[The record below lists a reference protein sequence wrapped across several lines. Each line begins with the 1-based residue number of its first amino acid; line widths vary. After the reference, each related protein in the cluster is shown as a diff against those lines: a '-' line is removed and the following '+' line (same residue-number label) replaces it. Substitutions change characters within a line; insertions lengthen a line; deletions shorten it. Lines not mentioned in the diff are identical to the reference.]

1 MKILIVEDEKSLA
14 DILKEALEKESYQ
27 VDVSYDGES
36 GEEKALTLGYDLI
49 LLDVMLPLKD
59 GFSIL
64 KSLEKNKIKSKVIM
78 LTARGSLE
86 DKLEG
91 LEGGAKDYITKP
103 FHIEEVVARVN
114 IQLGKVNNKMV
125 FEDLELDTSKL
136 TLSHVKT
143 HESVTLVR
151 KEFLLLEYFFN
162 NPHQV
167 LSKESIYEKIWG
179 YDNESESNNLE
190 AYLSFLRRKIK
201 AINSYVTIKAVRGMG
216 YKLEGCK

>member
-14 DILKEALEKESYQ
+14 DILKEALEKENYQ

-136 TLSHVKT
+136 TLSHIKT

-201 AINSYVTIKAVRGMG
+201 AINSCVTIKAVRGMG

>member
-1 MKILIVEDEKSLA
+1 MKILIIEDEKSLA
-14 DILKEALEKESYQ
+14 DILKEALEKENYQ

-103 FHIEEVVARVN
+103 FHYNVPISMD
-114 IQLGKVNNKMV
+114 I
-125 FEDLELDTSKL
+125 
-136 TLSHVKT
+136 
-143 HESVTLVR
+143 
-151 KEFLLLEYFFN
+151 
-162 NPHQV
+162 
-167 LSKESIYEKIWG
+167 
-179 YDNESESNNLE
+179 
-190 AYLSFLRRKIK
+190 
-201 AINSYVTIKAVRGMG
+201 
-216 YKLEGCK
+216 

>member
-14 DILKEALEKESYQ
+14 DILKEALEKENYQ

-114 IQLGKVNNKMV
+114 IQFGKVNNKMV

-136 TLSHVKT
+136 TLSHIKT

-201 AINSYVTIKAVRGMG
+201 AINSCVTIKAVRGMG

>member
-1 MKILIVEDEKSLA
+1 MKILIIEDEKSLA
-14 DILKEALEKESYQ
+14 DILKEALEKENYQ
-27 VDVSYDGES
+27 VDVSFDGES
-36 GEEKALTLGYDLI
+36 GEEKALTSFYDLV

-103 FHIEEVVARVN
+103 FHIEEVIARVN
-114 IQLGKVNNKMV
+114 IQLGKVNNKMT
-125 FEDLELDTSKL
+125 FEDLELDTEKL
-136 TLSHVKT
+136 ILSHTKT
-143 HESVTLVR
+143 HECVTLVR
-151 KEFLLLEYFFN
+151 KEFLLLEYFFH

-201 AINSYVTIKAVRGMG
+201 AINSCVTIKAVRGMG
-216 YKLEGCK
+216 YKLEGSQ

>member
-1 MKILIVEDEKSLA
+1 MKILIIEDEKSLA
-14 DILKEALEKESYQ
+14 DILKEALEKENYQ

-36 GEEKALTLGYDLI
+36 GEEKALTSFYDLI

-103 FHIEEVVARVN
+103 FHIEEVIARVN
-114 IQLGKVNNKMV
+114 IQLGKVNNKMT
-125 FEDLELDTSKL
+125 FEDLELDTEKL
-136 TLSHVKT
+136 ILSHTKT
-143 HESVTLVR
+143 HECVTLVR
-151 KEFLLLEYFFN
+151 KEFLLLEYFFH

-201 AINSYVTIKAVRGMG
+201 AINSCVTIKAVRGMG
-216 YKLEGCK
+216 YKLEGSQ

>member
-1 MKILIVEDEKSLA
+1 MKILIIEDEKSLA
-14 DILKEALEKESYQ
+14 DILTEALEKENYQ

-36 GEEKALTLGYDLI
+36 GEEKALTSFYDLI

-103 FHIEEVVARVN
+103 FHIEEVIARVN
-114 IQLGKVNNKMV
+114 IQLGKVNNKMT
-125 FEDLELDTSKL
+125 FEDLELDTEKL
-136 TLSHVKT
+136 TLSHIKT

-151 KEFLLLEYFFN
+151 KEFLLLEYFFH

-201 AINSYVTIKAVRGMG
+201 AINSCFTIKAVRGMG
-216 YKLEGCK
+216 YKLEGSQ

>member
-136 TLSHVKT
+136 TLSHIKT

-201 AINSYVTIKAVRGMG
+201 AINSCVTIKAVRGMG

>member
-1 MKILIVEDEKSLA
+1 M
-14 DILKEALEKESYQ
+14 
-27 VDVSYDGES
+27 
-36 GEEKALTLGYDLI
+36 
-49 LLDVMLPLKD
+49 
-59 GFSIL
+59 
-64 KSLEKNKIKSKVIM
+64 
-78 LTARGSLE
+78 
-86 DKLEG
+86 
-91 LEGGAKDYITKP
+91 
-103 FHIEEVVARVN
+103 VARVN

-143 HESVTLVR
+143 HESVALVR

-201 AINSYVTIKAVRGMG
+201 AINSCVTIKAVRGMG